1 MLLKKII
8 ISGILIIF
16 LKMHIIKAQDS
27 IPFYHINLSF
37 KDYISLVKS
46 NNLEYAA
53 EKLNIN
59 ISEAA
64 IEVAKIFND
73 PYISVD
79 WIGGYENKTQ
89 TGYELSSELVKTIDL
104 AGKRHARINLSM
116 SENEL
121 TKAMVADY
129 FRNLQAEATLVYLDA
144 LKQQK
149 LFSVGED
156 SYQTLKQLY
165 QADSIRLILGSIMKI
180 DAAQSKLEAGIL
192 FNESI
197 NALVQWKNS
206 LAQISLMTGELK
218 KDTLFMPVS
227 HMHNDVKEFSLF
239 SLIDIAKINRT
250 DIIVASLNKEVSER
264 NLSLTK
270 KERRTE
276 MDLKLGLADSYLP
289 GGFSSVSSAI
299 TAGIA
304 IPLKFSNIYK
314 GDIKIAESRIIQAE
328 ELYKQAGLL
337 IEAEITQAWELYQ
350 GYSRQV
356 ENFDNGLLKNAESV
370 RKGKI
375 YSYQRGETSLL
386 EVLNAQRTYNE
397 IQTTYYEAQF
407 NRAAAL
413 VELER
418 AAGIWDIE
426 F

>member
-8 ISGILIIF
+8 IPGILIIF
-16 LKMHIIKAQDS
+16 LKMHIINAQDDV
-27 IPFYHINLSF
+27 PFNHINLSY

-46 NNLEYAA
+46 DNLEYAA

-79 WIGGYENKTQ
+79 WIGDYENNTQNGYEI
-89 TGYELSSELVKTIDL
+89 SSELVKTIDL
-104 AGKRHARINLSM
+104 AGKRNARINLSM

-129 FRNLQAEATLVYLDA
+129 FRNLQAEATLIYLDA

-149 LFSVGED
+149 LFRVGED

-165 QADSIRLILGSIMKI
+165 QADSVRLMLGSIMKI
-180 DAAQSKLEAGIL
+180 DASQSKLEAGIL
-192 FNESI
+192 YNESI

-218 KDTLFMPVS
+218 KDTLFLPVN
-227 HMHNDVKEFSLF
+227 HMHNSVKEFSLY
-239 SLIDIAKINRT
+239 SLINIAKINRT
-250 DIIVASLNKEVSER
+250 DIIVASLNKEVSEK
-264 NLSLTK
+264 NLTLAK

-276 MDLKLGLADSYLP
+276 MDLKLGLADSYLT
-289 GGFSSVSSAI
+289 GGFSNVSSAI

-304 IPLKFSNIYK
+304 IPLKFSNFYK
-314 GDIKIAESRIIQAE
+314 GDIKIAEGRILQAE
-328 ELYKQAGLL
+328 ELYKQAELL
-337 IEAEITQAWELYQ
+337 IEAEITQAWELYL

-356 ENFDNGLLKNAESV
+356 ENFDNGLLENAESV
-370 RKGKI
+370 RKGKT

-397 IQTTYYEAQF
+397 IQTTYYEVQF

-418 AAGIWDIE
+418 AAGIWDID